1 MPYKSYAMKQFFIIL
16 FSLTINSNL
25 YSQVE
30 NGLYKGLERISWT
43 DENGKVHYYDAPRKW
58 YHENLL
64 LVDNDSFFIYKA
76 PVKMVGNQKKYSV
89 SDGAFYYYYGA
100 VKQTD
105 TGAIV
110 SLTMN
115 NCDYCGH
122 EVRVDTA
129 TGFMYPVA
137 RIENYRLSKLANG
150 IKIGNVVY
158 RKEVKRSAKGFPR
171 EMFYYDSNSIYRRD
185 PKEQYKLI
193 STAIKNFLQTK
204 DLKPDND
211 TFRISL
217 ERFSNGSFIE
227 TLDPAGIRIDTA
239 GIVFCF
245 YTQNDLKKLVAN
257 STRPVR
263 YIEVGE
269 IIDYWKAARVS
280 LKYAIALPKTIHHFS
295 DREYRN
301 LFEYNKV
308 GTGYML
314 KGELPENGWGLVEQQ

>member
-1 MPYKSYAMKQFFIIL
+1 MLYKSYAMKRSFIIL
-16 FSLTINSNL
+16 LSLTITSNL
-25 YSQVE
+25 YSQVK

-76 PVKMVGNQKKYSV
+76 PVQMVGKQKKYSA

-105 TGAIV
+105 TGTIV

-122 EVRVDTA
+122 EVRIDST

-137 RIENYRLSKLANG
+137 RVENYRLSKLANG

-158 RKEVKRSAKGFPR
+158 RKEANRSEKGFPR
-171 EMFYYDSNSIYRRD
+171 EMFYYDSNNIYRRD

-193 STAIKNFLQTK
+193 STGIKNFLQTK
-204 DLKPDND
+204 DLKLDND
-211 TFRISL
+211 TLRISL
-217 ERFSNGSFIE
+217 NRFSNGSHIE
-227 TLDPAGIRIDTA
+227 TLDPVSIKIDTT

-245 YTQNDLKKLVAN
+245 YTEKDLKRLVAN
-257 STRPVR
+257 SIRPVR

-280 LKYAIALPKTIHHFS
+280 LTYVIALPKTIHHFS
-295 DREYRN
+295 EREYSN

-308 GTGYML
+308 GAEYIL
-314 KGELPENGWGLVEQQ
+314 QGELPQNGWGLVEQQ